1 LRSLPLARDPHHR
14 TGLLLVFL
22 GFVCFSTGG
31 IILRFIQTEDGW
43 AILFWRSIPWLVAI
57 AAFLTWRN
65 GSVMRPL
72 RTAGPTGFL
81 VGACVAGAASGYIFG
96 VKHTTVANVAFT
108 FSATPFLAALLGW
121 VVLRERVAP
130 RTMAAIAVAL
140 AGVGLMV
147 GDGLSSGGWLG
158 NLMALGAACSFA
170 TMLVLLR
177 RAGQVDMLPASVWGA
192 VVSIGIGGAL
202 AHSLA
207 LSVGDLFWCAVF
219 GTVNMT
225 AGLALVTLGAR
236 HLPAAETALMQ
247 LTESILAPVW
257 VWLVFAEEPGSLTL
271 VGGLVVLGAVT
282 WQAASA
288 AIAGRAAD
296 PP

>member
-1 LRSLPLARDPHHR
+1 MRAMPIARDPR
-14 TGLLLVFL
+14 YGTGLLLVFL

-65 GSVMRPL
+65 GSVLRPL

-121 VVLRERVAP
+121 WVLGERVAP
-130 RTMAAIAVAL
+130 RTMVAIAAAL

-158 NLMALGAACSFA
+158 NLMALGAAGSFA

-192 VVSIGIGGAL
+192 VISIVIGGTL
-202 AHSLA
+202 AHGL
-207 LSVGDLFWCAVF
+207 LLPLGDMVWCAVF

-225 AGLALVTLGAR
+225 VGLVLVTLGAR

-257 VWLVFAEEPGSLTL
+257 VWLAFAEAPGSLTL
-271 VGGLVVLGAVT
+271 LGGLVVLAAVT
-282 WQAASA
+282 WQAVGARRRS
-288 AIAGRAAD
+288 
-296 PP
+296 